1 MKARTMKFAVEEI
14 SCTEKKINIE
24 YPYDEVQKILN
35 SKYNKLKKKVKLKGF
50 RPGKAPR
57 FMLERFYGQ
66 QVKQETLQELMEESI
81 PEALEENDIKPLAQ
95 LEYTFE
101 ETNFNEEE
109 PIKFSAIV
117 EVSPEFSIDG
127 YRNLQL
133 RKESFEVS
141 DEEIE
146 EKLQELREHNAYLET
161 VESPP
166 PVKEDDFVV
175 IDFETNI
182 DGKISKE
189 LSSSDFSL
197 EIGKN
202 IIHKDFDTHM
212 LGMTPGEEK
221 TFKIVYPPET
231 PNRELAGKEVEF
243 KVTLKEVK
251 EKILPE
257 LDDEFAK
264 DLGPFSDL
272 EEVREKVREELTEAK
287 KARSENQLRDDLYG
301 QLNDLATFDIPQ
313 RAVKR
318 EIELMIEQFKKE
330 LKSRNLTLEDIHSS
344 EKVLEKNY
352 QDEAEKRVRF
362 FLILQK
368 IAELEGI
375 KEEAGGKGSV
385 NQRTIEKLIE
395 WANITEVPEGT
406 FEKEKTQQLQEDSKE
421 SRESEDQQSTKE
433 EDVPEPAVQE

>member
-1 MKARTMKFAVEEI
+1 MKFAVEEI